1 MQNVLIGDSLFVTY
15 PYVLPCIVAAAITLA
30 GVLTGVF
37 FLPETLKR
45 QAQTVYIT
53 MIFVLVRV
61 HVCALRVLWQPPSH

>member
-53 MIFVLVRV
+53 IIFVLV
-61 HVCALRVLWQPPSH
+61 CAGVYILFVPFT